1 MKKTKGHKKGLHRTP
16 GDRYMNRGLE
26 GTDVQLSMSTSA
38 TRPVYEQGVGTVV
51 QVYVRHQETGI

>member
-1 MKKTKGHKKGLHRTP
+1 
-16 GDRYMNRGLE
+16 MNRGLE